1 MKLNDRTVT
10 GTFPALP
17 PGKNDKIFF
26 DQDVRGL
33 GLRVRADGGRTW
45 IFQYWFGG
53 RARKVTLGRWPKL
66 SANAARE
73 MVKGV
78 GGLAS
83 KVGMGRDP
91 AAEKD
96 EARAVKLTFG
106 EAAELYLAF
115 KADSLRPRSLVEV
128 RHHLNGH
135 AKPLHGIPLK
145 NLTRENVADL
155 LRGIT
160 KASGPFA
167 SNRTR
172 ASIVALLTWAT
183 KEGKVDFNVAAATNK
198 QEERSRDR
206 VLSDDELSR
215 IWAALPESNY
225 GDIIKVLILTG
236 QRREEISAL
245 RWSEIDLKKKVI
257 GLPKE
262 RTKNGRAHTVPI
274 SEPVIAIIK
283 KIPKTT
289 GDFVFGTGAG
299 FSGYG
304 KSKKRLD
311 GLLPDMSPWIVHDLR
326 RTVVTGMGSIGVLP
340 HVVEAVVNHVSGHKG
355 GVAGVYNHA
364 TYEPEKRAALDK
376 WAVHV
381 LKLLAKRKRSIKE
394 VA

>member
-225 GDIIKVLILTG
+225 GDIIKVLIL
-236 QRREEISAL
+236 
-245 RWSEIDLKKKVI
+245 
-257 GLPKE
+257 
-262 RTKNGRAHTVPI
+262 
-274 SEPVIAIIK
+274 
-283 KIPKTT
+283 
-289 GDFVFGTGAG
+289 
-299 FSGYG
+299 
-304 KSKKRLD
+304 
-311 GLLPDMSPWIVHDLR
+311 
-326 RTVVTGMGSIGVLP
+326 
-340 HVVEAVVNHVSGHKG
+340 
-355 GVAGVYNHA
+355 
-364 TYEPEKRAALDK
+364 
-376 WAVHV
+376 
-381 LKLLAKRKRSIKE
+381 
-394 VA
+394 